1 MRFIKR
7 LDLRHL
13 SVAIHRLGGGQTLG
27 TGWLFGDHLFV
38 GFVRIGRRMR
48 PVRMKDGRKA

>member
-1 MRFIKR
+1 MRYVRR

-13 SVAIHRLGGGQTLG
+13 SVAIHRLGGQTLG

-48 PVRMKDGRKA
+48 PVRMKHGRKA